1 MSAVFRKEFRSGLT
15 SMTGAIFMAI
25 VLFTYGW
32 FTVEINFVNK
42 SSHFEYTIVWAS
54 LLSLLAVPVLTM
66 RSFAEE
72 RHSKTDQLL
81 YSLPLTATQIVL
93 GKFFAMIAIFAIP
106 TAVVCVYPII
116 AAAYG
121 GGEVNLV
128 TIYGMLLAYYILGC
142 AVIALCMFLSTLT
155 ESQVIAAVLGFGVLL
170 IECLVEALG
179 LVQQSVLTS
188 EIASLASILGLA
200 IACGFIIYAVTKSY
214 IAGGISSLVL
224 VIVAVVVYVVKS
236 SLYEGLIGKIL
247 SAVSIFSAIVN
258 YPKGV
263 FDITCIIYYLSLAAL
278 FIVFTVQSFE
288 KRRWC

>member
-15 SMTGAIFMAI
+15 SMTGAIFMAF
-25 VLFTYGW
+25 VLILNGLFVAYY
-32 FTVEINFVNK
+32 NFI
-42 SSHFEYTIVWAS
+42 SASPHFEYAVIAAS
-54 LLSLLAVPVLTM
+54 FLSLLAVPVLTM

-121 GGEVNLV
+121 GGEVNLA
-128 TIYGMLLAYYILGC
+128 TAYGVLLAYSLLGC

-155 ESQVIAAVLGFGVLL
+155 ESQVIAAVLSLGV
-170 IECLVEALG
+170 ILVVYFLKSFSSM
-179 LVQQSVLTS
+179 VPTS
-188 EIASLASILGLA
+188 EIASLAVVLVLA
-200 IACGFIIYAVTKSY
+200 LACGFIIYAATKSY
-214 IAGGISSLVL
+214 IAGGVSGLVL
-224 VIVAVVVYVVKS
+224 VIAAVVVYVVKS

-247 SAVSIFSAIVN
+247 SAVSIFSAIESFAN
-258 YPKGV
+258 GV